1 MALGNKMSLKDFS
14 LQSKK
19 FESGHRS
26 CAGCAFPVIVR
37 HILAASEKPVVVAVA
52 TGCLEVVSTIY
63 PYTSWKVPFIHN
75 AFENAAATISGAES
89 AYWALKKK
97 GKIKE
102 DINFI
107 AFGGDGGTYDIGLQS
122 LSGALER
129 GHRLVYVCYDNE
141 GYMNTG
147 GQSSSAT
154 PLYASTTTTPSGKKS
169 AGKNVLRKN
178 IMEIVAAH
186 RIPYLAEAAVH
197 NLADLEMKA
206 KKAFLASG
214 PAFLNVFSP
223 CNLNWKFPTAL
234 TIKISRLA
242 AETNFWPLYEIE
254 NGKYK
259 INYKPA
265 KRVQIS
271 EFLKTQERFK
281 HLFQPKENKELIQKV
296 QEEIDKEWQRLNSFL

>member
-1 MALGNKMSLKDFS
+1 MSLKDFS
-14 LQSKK
+14 LQPKK

-26 CAGCAFPVIVR
+26 CAGCAFPIITR

-89 AYWALKKK
+89 AYQALKKK

-129 GHRLVYVCYDNE
+129 GHKFVYVCYDNE
-141 GYMNTG
+141 GLMNTG

-186 RIPYLAEAAVH
+186 RIPYLAAAAVH
-197 NLADLEMKA
+197 NLTDLETKA
-206 KKAFLASG
+206 KKAFLAPG

-259 INYKPA
+259 VNYKPT
-265 KRVQIS
+265 KQVPIS

-281 HLFQPKENKELIQKV
+281 HLFQPKENKELIQKI
-296 QEEIDKEWQRLNSFL
+296 QEEVNREWERLQFLA